1 MILNEKQSYSI
12 DVAKNGDNLFISG
25 PGGVGKTTV
34 VHNIERIDP
43 NTVIACPT
51 GIAALNAGGATIHST
66 FGLNIGYLNKNAR
79 SRVSKVAE
87 SLFANDT
94 VKRIILDEISMV
106 RIDTYC
112 AVDAQLRAIKGN
124 RKPFGGLQIIHSGDF
139 YQIPPVLNDKS
150 YEAQLFRDEFGDSLF
165 AFDSTPWEKAGTVT
179 VELTEIMRQADPTFR
194 FALNSIRVK
203 DENYLRS
210 LQFLNT
216 IGRRNRDMYAD
227 DDVLV
232 LCTTN
237 KDADAINQDR
247 YAEVQGPEK
256 WYNARVEGKVSTF
269 PAERDLA
276 LKVGC
281 QVLICANNKELGYV
295 NGERGVVTHMS
306 LESIRVETRT
316 GMTYEVAKHEWVEY
330 EYDVVNDNLV
340 KTEVGKFTQFP
351 LKLGWA
357 VTIHKSQGMT
367 LDKAAIYTGRGCFAS
382 GQLYVG
388 LSRLK
393 SLEGLIILQ
402 DLQPNEVI
410 VDPRVVEFYRK
421 NALGNLL

>member
-1 MILNEKQSYSI
+1 MNLNEKQSYAVE
-12 DVAKNGDNLFISG
+12 VATNGDNLFISG
-25 PGGVGKTTV
+25 PGGVGKTTT
-34 VHNIERIDP
+34 VHTIEKTDP

-66 FGLNIGYLNKNAR
+66 FGLSIGYLNKTAR
-79 SRVSKVAE
+79 GRVSKVAE
-87 SLFANDT
+87 SLFASDV

-106 RIDTYC
+106 RADTYC
-112 AVDAQLRAIKGN
+112 AIDAQLRAIKGN

-150 YEAQLFRDEFGDSLF
+150 HEAQLFREEFGDGLF
-165 AFDSTPWEKAGTVT
+165 AFDTVPWEKANTQT
-179 VELTEIMRQADPTFR
+179 VELTEIMRQSDPTFR
-194 FALNSIRVK
+194 FALNSIRTK
-203 DENYLRS
+203 DEHYIRS
-210 LQFLNT
+210 LNFLNV

-247 YAEVQGPEK
+247 YLDITGPEK
-256 WYNARVEGKVSTF
+256 WYNAKVEGKVTTF

-281 QVLICANNKELGYV
+281 QVLICANNKEIGYV
-295 NGERGVVTHMS
+295 NGMRGVVTHMA
-306 LESIRVETRT
+306 LESIRVETNT
-316 GMTYEVAKHEWVEY
+316 GESFDVKKNEWIEH
-330 EYDVVNDNLV
+330 EYDIVNGELT
-340 KTEVGKFTQFP
+340 KLEVGKFTQFP

-388 LSRLK
+388 LSRLR
-393 SLEGLIILQ
+393 SLDGLIILQ
-402 DLQPNEVI
+402 DLHPSEVI